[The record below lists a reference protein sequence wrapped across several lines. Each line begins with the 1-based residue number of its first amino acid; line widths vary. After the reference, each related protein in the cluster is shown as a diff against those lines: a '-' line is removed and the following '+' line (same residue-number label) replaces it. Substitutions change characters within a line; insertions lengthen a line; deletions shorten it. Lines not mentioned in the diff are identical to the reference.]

1 MGFFSNIGKGFK
13 NLFSGIG
20 RFFKSA
26 FSGKNILKSVA
37 VIAGVYFGGAALGY
51 WDSGMMGRYNG
62 AWKNSA
68 LGSEGTLGKWLGR
81 DAKSLA
87 EKKLLETGEGTPDAL
102 SSDSIKKSSQMADA
116 LKTSFEKQGVKVA
129 SKIGEPSSKGILEGA
144 IPSAVDKVAS
154 VFGSGATVDDAGKAV
169 AGSGILGWAG
179 KNPVPAMMLAQGAA
193 SVFQED
199 PAVAKAEAEALNRR
213 DIRNNF
219 SVGSVESAANQPYN
233 SNYRNSGNTR
243 SALMTANAPLSEE
256 EYNQRVLDKNTW
268 SGRSGLM
275 NYQRPRK
282 V

>member
-26 FSGKNILKSVA
+26 FSGKNILKTVA
-37 VIAGVYFGGAALGY
+37 VVAGVYFGGAALGY

-62 AWKNSA
+62 AWKDSA

-87 EKKLLETGEGTPDAL
+87 EENLLETGEGTPDAL
-102 SSDSIKKSSQMADA
+102 PTESATRLPFPPS
-116 LKTSFEKQGVKVA
+116 KV
-129 SKIGEPSSKGILEGA
+129 GEPSSKGILEGA

-219 SVGSVESAANQPYN
+219 AVGSVESAANQPYN

-256 EYNQRVLDKNTW
+256 EHNQRVLDKNTW

>member
-1 MGFFSNIGKGFK
+1 MGFLSNIGKGFK

-62 AWKNSA
+62 AWKDSA
-68 LGSEGTLGKWLGR
+68 LGSEGSLGKWLGR

-87 EKKLLETGEGTPDAL
+87 EKKLLETGEGTPTAL
-102 SSDSIKKSSQMADA
+102 SPERASQMADA
-116 LKTSFEKQGVKVA
+116 MKTGLEKQGVKVA
-129 SKIGEPSSKGILEGA
+129 SKIGESSSKGILEGA

-154 VFGSGATVDDAGKAV
+154 VFGSGRSVDDAGKAV
-169 AGSGILGWAG
+169 AGTGILGWAS
-179 KNPVPAMMLAQGAA
+179 KNPVPAMMFAQGAA

-233 SNYRNSGNTR
+233 SNYRNRGNEP

-256 EYNQRVLDKNTW
+256 EHNQRVLDKNTW

>member
-1 MGFFSNIGKGFK
+1 
-13 NLFSGIG
+13 
-20 RFFKSA
+20 
-26 FSGKNILKSVA
+26 
-37 VIAGVYFGGAALGY
+37 
-51 WDSGMMGRYNG
+51 MMGRYNG

-87 EKKLLETGEGTPDAL
+87 ENKLLETGEGTPDAL
-102 SSDSIKKSSQMADA
+102 SS
-116 LKTSFEKQGVKVA
+116 KTSFEKQGVKVA